1 MIKLKKTSHD
11 GVLAKIEDSLIE
23 IQDEQVVLLKKKRQL
38 ENELAM
44 HKDMVKRLQY
54 EERKA
59 KETLSVWRKVAI
71 AFGGIGGILFSI
83 IFGKKE

>member
-1 MIKLKKTSHD
+1 MIRIKKTSHD
-11 GVLAKIEDSLIE
+11 GVVSKIEESLIE
-23 IQDEQVVLLKKKRQL
+23 LQDEQVVLLKKKRQL

-44 HKDMVKRLQY
+44 HKDMLKRLQY
-54 EERKA
+54 EEKKA
-59 KETLSVWRKVAI
+59 KENLSVWRKVAI